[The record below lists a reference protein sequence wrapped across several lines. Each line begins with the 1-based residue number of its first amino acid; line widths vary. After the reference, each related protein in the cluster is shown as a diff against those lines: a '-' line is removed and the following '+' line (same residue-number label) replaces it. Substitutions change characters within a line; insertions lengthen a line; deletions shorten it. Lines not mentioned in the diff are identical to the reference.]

1 MERLVPFRV
10 PIAVAVAGVV
20 VVLVAVFAFIV
31 PEGHKLA
38 TLDAQ
43 KQNLAIQEQ
52 ALQTEI
58 VALQHDRDQQVANCG
73 TLDTV
78 LQEVPDALD
87 EGQFVLDV
95 GALAQAS
102 GAPSIPSLTWGA
114 STAGS
119 PVASVSVTL
128 TLQGTF
134 GQVMQ
139 FVRGLDGAGF
149 PRLFTVDDFTVG
161 AAGAPGA
168 SGSPNIQT
176 ASSGTTANPV
186 VVGTSLQAA
195 DAPGYQVS
203 LTGQIYYT
211 PAKASEAAV
220 CTGLR
225 SPA

>member
-1 MERLVPFRV
+1 MERLIPFRT
-10 PIAVAVAGVV
+10 PIAIAAAGLVLVLVV
-20 VVLVAVFAFIV
+20 VFALIL
-31 PEGHKLA
+31 PEGHKLS
-38 TLDAQ
+38 TLNSQ
-43 KQNLAIQEQ
+43 KQNLTIEEQ

-73 TLDTV
+73 TLDRV
-78 LQEVPDALD
+78 LEEVPDALD

-119 PVASVSVTL
+119 PVDSVAVTL

-139 FVRGLDGAGF
+139 FVKGLDGAGF
-149 PRLFTVDDFTVG
+149 PRLFTVDSFSVG
-161 AAGAPGA
+161 AAGSAGSTPS
-168 SGSPNIQT
+168 SGSSGA
-176 ASSGTTANPV
+176 ASAPV

-195 DAPGYQVS
+195 STPGYQVS
-203 LTGQIYYT
+203 LAGQIYYK
-211 PAKASEAAV
+211 PARVSQADVCAGLQGAA
-220 CTGLR
+220 
-225 SPA
+225 